1 MTRKDLIPL
10 VKEAILEA
18 ALAYEIHN
26 GKGDQW
32 RRVFKRAVT
41 ALPVKAGLHYRFLVR
56 MTEQDR
62 ASMDGVVR
70 TLCRAAR

>member
-10 VKEAILEA
+10 VKEAIVDS
-18 ALAYEIHN
+18 ALAYELHD

-32 RRVFKRAVT
+32 RRVFKQAIV

-56 MTEQDR
+56 MAEQDR

-70 TLCRAAR
+70 TLSRAAR